1 MSRVRVVIERGRVVG
16 AQVVQD
22 PPAGQPGAVLREGPG
37 QKVHVVD
44 FEVPPELASA
54 RQIEAFH
61 AALGRQLKAKKP
73 ASKRAAKR

>member
-1 MSRVRVVIERGRVVG
+1 MSRVRVVVERGRVVG

-37 QKVHVVD
+37 QKVHMVD
-44 FEVPPELASA
+44 IEMPAELANA

-61 AALGRQLKAKKP
+61 AALGRQLKAKKKP
-73 ASKRAAKR
+73 ARKARR